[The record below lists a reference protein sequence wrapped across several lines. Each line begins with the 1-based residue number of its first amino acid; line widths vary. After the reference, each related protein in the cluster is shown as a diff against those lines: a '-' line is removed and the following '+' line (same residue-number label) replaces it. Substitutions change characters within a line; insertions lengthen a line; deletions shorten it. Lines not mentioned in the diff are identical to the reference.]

1 MLTTKDSLFLALV
14 LMLFFIGAKGA
25 VMIGPKLEITP
36 DAAIVICSIAV
47 VGVLSTVY
55 FMARVGRQCT
65 RDNFQHNDS
74 KTLQNGFEL
83 TGPKVCDGGPYLWG
97 EKLTPY
103 CSQFTEQQLSCAN
116 CNPPYIGAPIGFQFT
131 PDSNALWQNERT
143 SKLELPLIPPK
154 VFSGY
159 EKLSETY
166 APSKVVSPYPQYPQ

>member
-1 MLTTKDSLFLALV
+1 MLTTKDSLFLSLV
-14 LMLFFIGAKGA
+14 LMLFFIGAKSA

-36 DAAIVICSIAV
+36 DAAIVICSIGV

-55 FMARVGRQCT
+55 FSARVGRQCT

-116 CNPPYIGAPIGFQFT
+116 CNSPYVGAPIGFQFT

-143 SKLELPLIPPK
+143 SKLDVPLIQPK

-166 APSKVVSPYPQYPQ
+166 APSKVVSPYPQ